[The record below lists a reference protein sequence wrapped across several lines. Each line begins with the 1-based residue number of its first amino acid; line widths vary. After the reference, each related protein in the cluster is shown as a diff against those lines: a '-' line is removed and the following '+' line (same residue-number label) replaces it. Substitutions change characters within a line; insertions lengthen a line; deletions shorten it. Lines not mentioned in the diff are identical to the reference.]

1 MKKRYCIAGAS
12 GRGYEMYAK
21 SIIKD
26 EFKDYAELAGIYD
39 INIGRSRYVG
49 EHTGVKVYEDFD
61 VMLATEK
68 PDAVIVTTMDSF
80 HSHYAV
86 RAMKAGFDVIV
97 EKPMC
102 ITAEQAYEM
111 LETEKQTGKHITV
124 THNMRYM
131 PYIKAIKQLLY
142 DKKIGDIYNVHF
154 EWNLVYNGH
163 GTSYFRRWHG
173 VMANSGGL
181 LLTKA
186 THHFDTA
193 NWLIDS
199 YPSKV
204 FAFGAVNKYGNHGG
218 FSGESCRTCNHK
230 SECEFY
236 HDFSG
241 DKFVN
246 EFYFANEKYDGYIYD
261 GCVFRNNIDAYDTV
275 NLNVLYQNGVTMSYT
290 LNAVAAYEGWRMVI
304 NGSEGRMEIGKIATG
319 DSMSNSD
326 IITLYDMNGH
336 KEVIEADTAVGVHG
350 GGDIRLISDII
361 IGRDDDD
368 ILHQQATAI
377 DGAAAVLLG
386 AAGNESIRTGEVI
399 ELRAFL
405 KKS

>member
-12 GRGYEMYAK
+12 GRGYEMYAR
-21 SIIKD
+21 SMISD

-49 EHTGVKVYEDFD
+49 DHTGVNVYEDFD
-61 VMLATEK
+61 VMLNTEK

-80 HSHYAV
+80 HSYYAV

-111 LETEKQTGKHITV
+111 LDTEKQTGKKITV
-124 THNMRYM
+124 THNMRYT
-131 PYIKAIKQLLY
+131 PYVKSIKQLLY

-186 THHFDTA
+186 AHHFDTA

-199 YPSKV
+199 HPSKV
-204 FAFGAVNKYGNHGG
+204 FAFGAVKKYGANNKI
-218 FSGESCRTCNHK
+218 SGESCRGCDYK

-236 HDFSG
+236 YDFTG
-241 DKFVN
+241 DKFIK
-246 EFYFANEKYDGYIYD
+246 EFYFDNEKYDGYIYD
-261 GCVFRNNIDAYDTV
+261 GCVFRDNIDAYDTV
-275 NLNVLYQNGVTMSYT
+275 NLNVLYKNGVTMSYT
-290 LNAVAAYEGWRMVI
+290 LNAAAAYEGWRMVL
-304 NGSEGRMEIGKIATG
+304 NGSKGRMEIGKTDTG
-319 DSMSNSD
+319 DSRSTND
-326 IITLYDMNGH
+326 TITLYDMNGH

-350 GGDIRLISDII
+350 GGDIRLIADII
-361 IGRDDDD
+361 KGRNDDN
-368 ILHQQATAI
+368 ILRQQATAL

-386 AAGNESIRTGEVI
+386 AAGNESIRTGKVVEI
-399 ELRAFL
+399 GI
-405 KKS
+405 

>member
-1 MKKRYCIAGAS
+1 MKRYCIVGAS
-12 GRGYEMYAK
+12 GRGYEMYAR
-21 SIIKD
+21 SIIGD

-39 INIGRSRYVG
+39 INIGRSKYVS
-49 EHTGVKVYEDFD
+49 EHTGVKVYEDFNL
-61 VMLATEK
+61 MLETEQ
-68 PDAVIVTTMDSF
+68 PDAVIVTSMDSF
-80 HSHYAV
+80 HCHYAV
-86 RAMKAGFDVIV
+86 ESMRAGFDVIV

-102 ITAEQAYEM
+102 ITADQAHEM
-111 LETEKQTGKHITV
+111 LETEKQTGRHITV

-131 PYIKAIKQLLY
+131 PYIKTIKQMLY
-142 DKKIGDIYNVHF
+142 NGKIGDIYNVHF

-193 NWLIDS
+193 NWLINS
-199 YPSKV
+199 YPQKV
-204 FAFGAVNKYGNHGG
+204 FAFGTVNKYGSNGKIR
-218 FSGESCRTCNHK
+218 GECCRRCDHT

-236 HDFSG
+236 HDFTG
-241 DKFVN
+241 DKFIK
-246 EFYFANEKYDGYIYD
+246 EFYFDNEKYDGYIYD
-261 GCVFRNNIDAYDTV
+261 GCVFRDNIDAYDTV
-275 NLNVLYQNGVTMSYT
+275 NLNVLYQNGVTMSYA

-304 NGSEGRMEIGKIATG
+304 NGSRGRMEIGKIDTG
-319 DSMSNSD
+319 DNRSTND
-326 IITLYDMNGH
+326 IITLYDIGGH
-336 KEVIEADTAVGVHG
+336 AEVIEADTTVGVHG
-350 GGDIRLISDII
+350 GGDIRLIRDII

-386 AAGNESIRTGEVI
+386 AAGNESIRTGKVVEI
-399 ELRAFL
+399 EI
-405 KKS
+405 

>member
-12 GRGYEMYAK
+12 GRGYEMYAR
-21 SIIKD
+21 SIIGD
-26 EFKDYAELAGIYD
+26 NFKDYAELAGIYD
-39 INIGRSRYVG
+39 INIGRSEYVSK
-49 EHTGVKVYEDFD
+49 HTGVKVYDDFD
-61 VMLATEK
+61 VMLTTEK

-80 HSHYAV
+80 HCEYAV

-131 PYIKAIKQLLY
+131 PYVRSIKQLLY
-142 DKKIGDIYNVHF
+142 DKKIGDIYNVNF

-193 NWLIDS
+193 NWLINS
-199 YPSKV
+199 FPSKV
-204 FAFGAVNKYGNHGG
+204 FAFGAVKKYGNHGG
-218 FSGESCRTCNHK
+218 ISGECCRKCEHK
-230 SECEFY
+230 AECEFY
-236 HDFSG
+236 YDFTS
-241 DKFVN
+241 DKFIK
-246 EFYFANEKYDGYIYD
+246 EFYFDNEKYDGYIYD

-275 NLNVLYQNGVTMSYT
+275 NLNVLYKNGVTMSYT
-290 LNAVAAYEGWRMVI
+290 LNAAAAYEGWRMVI
-304 NGSEGRMEIGKIATG
+304 NGSKGRMEIGMIDTG
-319 DSMSNSD
+319 DSRSKSD
-326 IITLYDMNGH
+326 TITLYDLQGH
-336 KEVIEADTAVGVHG
+336 MEIIEASSVGGVHG
-350 GGDIRLISDII
+350 GGDIRLITDVIK
-361 IGRDDDD
+361 GRDGDD
-368 ILHQQATAI
+368 ILKQQADSV

-386 AAGNESIRTGEVI
+386 SAGNESIRTGKVVDI
-399 ELRAFL
+399 EI
-405 KKS
+405 